1 MSISI
6 AQITVEHHH
15 DGFGLFTSSPRLSW
29 RFNETSLKNWK
40 QASYE
45 IKLTRQGRE
54 EEHYRVSSSQSVL
67 VPWPSTPL
75 SSREKASIK
84 ISAKGQD
91 GSSTTWESLDVE
103 VALLNR
109 ADWKAHLIS
118 GPRQDPAHS
127 KAPFCLRRTF
137 NIAKSQFARLY
148 ATAHGIY
155 EVEINGKRVGD
166 QLLAP
171 GWQSYKHRLHY
182 QTYDVTHLLQEGP
195 NTIGASIG
203 EGWFAGRLGRPGSI
217 NIFGDRLGFL
227 AQLEVDG
234 KIAVLTDETWEYLDS
249 PVTASEIYNGEIYD
263 TNLYDAL
270 WSTNSPRSGTSG
282 RSVEVLA
289 YPSAELIAPDVAPVR
304 RIQELKP
311 REIITTP
318 KGKTVLDFG
327 QNIVG
332 WLRFEKDA
340 PGKSA
345 QEVFIRH
352 AEVLELGEL
361 GTRPLRSAKAE
372 LLVKLGGKTKGYE
385 PKFTWFGFRYAEVN
399 GYDNLT
405 VDDFTAIAISSD
417 LRRTGTF
424 SCSHELVN
432 KLHENTVWSMR
443 DNFVSIPTDCPQ
455 RDERLGW
462 TGDIQVF
469 APTANYLFDT
479 SAFLG
484 DWLRDLAAEQS
495 EQNGVVPWVI
505 PSVPFEPGD
514 RQNRPAAIWAD
525 CAVITPWDM
534 YRSFG
539 DKSILELQWGSM
551 VAWLDRGVPR
561 DERGFWTTEFPQFGD
576 WLDPR
581 APPAFPGHAST
592 DPFLVANAYL
602 IYTTNLAAQIGRIIG
617 KSEKAEE
624 FAAQSSK
631 LLALFQEE
639 YVTVTGRLVSDTQ
652 TGHAMALRFDLF
664 SAKHR
669 KRASDRLDWLVRWEV
684 FKITTGFAGTPI
696 ILQTLADNGKLSLAY
711 RMLEEKEYP
720 SWLYPITMGA
730 TTIWERWNSM
740 LPDGTI
746 NPGQMTSFNH
756 YALGSVCAFL
766 HSTVGGLSP
775 LTPGWATALVKPQ
788 PGGTIRHAST
798 SFDSPCGLYAVSW
811 KIVGSEMLT
820 EVIVPPNGSA
830 RVVLPGGGVDEVVGS
845 GKYDFRSKWV
855 DKEDW
860 PPAHIQGT
868 QGAPRKPATA

>member
-1 MSISI
+1 MSASI
-6 AQITVEHHH
+6 AQITAEHHY

-29 RFNETSLKNWK
+29 RFNDTSLKNWK

-54 EEHYRVSSSQSVL
+54 EHYQVSSSQSVL

-75 SSREKASIK
+75 SSRENASIK
-84 ISAKGQD
+84 IFAKGQD
-91 GSSTTWESLDVE
+91 GSSTAWESLDVE
-103 VALLNR
+103 VALLDR
-109 ADWKAHLIS
+109 ADLKATLIS
-118 GPRQDPAHS
+118 RPRQDPAHP

-137 NIAKSQFARLY
+137 NIVKSQSARLY
-148 ATAHGIY
+148 TTAHGIY
-155 EVEINGKRVGD
+155 EVEINGKKVGD
-166 QLLAP
+166 QLLTP

-182 QTYDVTHLLQEGP
+182 QTYDVTHLLQEGS

-203 EGWFAGRLGRPGSI
+203 EGC
-217 NIFGDRLGFL
+217 
-227 AQLEVDG
+227 
-234 KIAVLTDETWEYLDS
+234 
-249 PVTASEIYNGEIYD
+249 
-263 TNLYDAL
+263 
-270 WSTNSPRSGTSG
+270 TSG
-282 RSVEVLA
+282 RRVEILNF
-289 YPSAELIAPDVAPVR
+289 PSAELIAPDVAPVR
-304 RIQELKP
+304 KIQEFKP

-327 QNIVG
+327 QNLVG
-332 WLRFEKDA
+332 WLRFDNDA
-340 PGKSA
+340 PGQST
-345 QEVFIRH
+345 QEPLIRH
-352 AEVLELGEL
+352 AEVLEHGEL
-361 GTRPLRSAKAE
+361 GTRPLRSARAE
-372 LLVKLGGKTKGYE
+372 LWVKLGGRTKGYE

-399 GYDNLT
+399 GYDNLS

-424 SCSHELVN
+424 SSSHELIN

-443 DNFVSIPTDCPQ
+443 DNF
-455 RDERLGW
+455 RLGW

-484 DWLRDLAAEQS
+484 GWLRNLAAEQS
-495 EQNGVVPWVI
+495 DQNGVVPWVI
-505 PSVPFEPGD
+505 PSVPFEPGN

-534 YRSFG
+534 YRFFG
-539 DKSILELQWGSM
+539 DKSSLELQWESM
-551 VAWLDRGVPR
+551 
-561 DERGFWTTEFPQFGD
+561 RGFWTTEFPQFGD
-576 WLDPR
+576 WLGPR
-581 APPAFPGHAST
+581 APPAFPGYALT

-624 FAAQSSK
+624 FVAQSSK

-639 YVTVTGRLVSDTQ
+639 YVTATGRLVSDTQ
-652 TGHAMALRFDLF
+652 TGHVLALRFGLLPE
-664 SAKHR
+664 KHL

-696 ILQTLADNGKLSLAY
+696 ILQTLADNDKLNLAY
-711 RMLEEKEYP
+711 HMLEEKEDP

-746 NPGQMTSFNH
+746 NPDQMTSFNH

-766 HSTVGGLSP
+766 HNTV
-775 LTPGWATALVKPQ
+775 
-788 PGGTIRHAST
+788 GGTIRHAST
-798 SFDSPCGLYAVSW
+798 SFDSPYGLYAVSW
-811 KIVGSEMLT
+811 KTEGSQMVT
-820 EVIVPPNGSA
+820 EVTVPPNGSA
-830 RVVLPGGGVDEVVGS
+830 KVILPGGVDEVVGS
-845 GKYDFRSKWV
+845 GKYKFTSAW
-855 DKEDW
+855 EDEKGW
-860 PPAHIQGT
+860 PPAHIQGA
-868 QGAPRKPATA
+868 QGAPRKPIA